1 MPETNVLMTSVGSY
15 LPARVVTNE
24 ELSGFVDTSD
34 EWIRQRT
41 GIHSGILWLRGS

>member
-15 LPARVVTNE
+15 LPARVLTNE

-34 EWIRQRT
+34 SGYASAQAF
-41 GIHSGILWLRGS
+41 HSGISWLKGN